1 MIRFSFFI
9 LLNIGL
15 LLFAGCNI
23 SNNKVKGT
31 DIDGEPKMEFETKQQ
46 SFNDIKQ
53 DDVVGITYKFT
64 NNGDAPLII
73 NDVQKGCGC
82 TQVNYPK
89 NAILPGEKGVVE
101 VIFDSSGFSGKQYKS
116 ITVYSNDPSGAV
128 QLSFTTNVVSNY

>member
-1 MIRFSFFI
+1 MSKLSFFFI
-9 LLNIGL
+9 LSIVL
-15 LLFAGCNI
+15 LSFSGCNI
-23 SNNKVKGT
+23 GNNKNKSSDVN
-31 DIDGEPKMEFETKQQ
+31 GEPKIEFETKQQ

-73 NDVQKGCGC
+73 NDIQKGCGC